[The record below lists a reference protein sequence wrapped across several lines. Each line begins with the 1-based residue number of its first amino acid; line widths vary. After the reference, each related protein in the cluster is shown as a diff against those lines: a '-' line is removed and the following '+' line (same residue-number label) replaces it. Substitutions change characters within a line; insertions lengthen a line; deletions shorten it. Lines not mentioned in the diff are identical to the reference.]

1 MKDFHPIERVAGRL
15 LSAVSLVILLA
26 MIALHLGLVDL
37 GEWALDEFGLISDYR
52 DKGWTEVANRLLDW
66 SPRPISEVLI
76 WAYAC
81 LVNWIHK
88 PLIGVFLGL
97 LWLTL
102 ISAPLISFLQIRK
115 TFSEDSR
122 RPLLFLSLFAFTPIA
137 LFLLGHS
144 PGELFYWPVGAAA
157 YLTTLSAITLCFFQL
172 AFNLT
177 EDHVGRVITSVSL
190 MFAAGSSE
198 TGAFFAVAFS
208 CLSLT
213 GMTVDAFRGS
223 CSQGK
228 IFWHLVPALLGICV
242 FGPLMQHRL
251 PNQEAT
257 FASAEYHSLY
267 LSLKAALGRT
277 FKEYLVA
284 DDQHPSTRR
293 VLLALLLKACIF
305 MAIRY
310 CWLSG
315 GIKIRRRR
323 LLIVFALSIITTT
336 YFSLAACYYGY
347 GGPAYDRHDELRQCL
362 IILLIATVALWSCH
376 YRASICGIPN
386 LEWPAAIFVFTT
398 LIFVVPGR
406 FRPLRHDY
414 RSYSVC
420 IENRIRSWN
429 SGLSVGNTMIWFSP
443 PQGQVVGKHAIE
455 PGMYTLKSKL
465 PAYVVPMMLFFR
477 KERLEV
483 RR

>member
-1 MKDFHPIERVAGRL
+1 MKDFHPIERLVRRL
-15 LSAVSLVILLA
+15 LAAVSLAILLA
-26 MIALHLGLVDL
+26 MIALHFGLVDL
-37 GEWALDEFGLISDYR
+37 GEWGVDEFCVFSSYR
-52 DKGWTEVANRLLDW
+52 DMGWTAFVDRLIGW

-88 PLIGVFLGL
+88 PLIGVCLGL

-102 ISAPLISFLQIRK
+102 ISAPLISFLQIRR

-122 RPLLFLSLFAFTPIA
+122 RPLLFLSLFAFTPIT
-137 LFLLGHS
+137 LFLLCHD
-144 PGELFYWPVGAAA
+144 PRELFYWPVGAAA

-172 AFNLT
+172 AFSLT
-177 EDHVGRVITSVSL
+177 EDHLGRVITSVSL
-190 MFAAGSSE
+190 IVAAGSSE
-198 TGAFFAVAFS
+198 TGAAFAVAFS

-213 GMTVDAFRGS
+213 GTTVDAFRGS
-223 CSQGK
+223 SSQGK

-242 FGPLMQHRL
+242 FGLLMRHRL
-251 PNQEAT
+251 PNQEVV
-257 FASAEYHSLY
+257 FSSAEYHSLY
-267 LSLKAALGRT
+267 PSLKAALGQM

-293 VLLALLLKACIF
+293 VLLALLLKTCIF

-315 GIKIRRRR
+315 GIKIRRRQ
-323 LLIVFALSIITTT
+323 LLVVFALSIITTT
-336 YFSLAACYYGY
+336 YFSFAASYYAF
-347 GGPAYDRHDELRQCL
+347 GGPTYDRHDELRQCL
-362 IILLIATVALWSCH
+362 IILFIATVALWSCH
-376 YRASICGIPN
+376 YRASICGIRN
-386 LEWPAAIFVFTT
+386 LEWRAVIFVFIT
-398 LIFVVPGR
+398 LISAVPGR
-406 FRPLRHDY
+406 FMALRHDY

-420 IENRIRSWN
+420 IQSRIRSWN
-429 SGLSVGNTMIWFSP
+429 SGLSDGNTMIWSSP
-443 PQGQVVGKHAIE
+443 PQGQVVGKLEIE

-465 PAYVVPMMLFFR
+465 PICVGMMQFFR

-483 RR
+483 RP

>member
-1 MKDFHPIERVAGRL
+1 MKDFHPIERVARRL

-26 MIALHLGLVDL
+26 MIALHFGLVDR
-37 GEWALDEFGLISDYR
+37 GDWAVDEFCVISSYR
-52 DKGWTEVANRLLDW
+52 DMGWAAFVHRLLDW

-102 ISAPLISFLQIRK
+102 ISAPLISFLQIRR

-137 LFLLGHS
+137 LFLLCQV

-172 AFNLT
+172 ALNLT

-190 MFAAGSSE
+190 MLAAGSSE
-198 TGAFFAVAFS
+198 TGAFFAIAFS

-242 FGPLMQHRL
+242 FGLLMQHRL

-315 GIKIRRRR
+315 GIKIRRRQ

-336 YFSLAACYYGY
+336 YFSVHRCFVWIG
-347 GGPAYDRHDELRQCL
+347 
-362 IILLIATVALWSCH
+362 
-376 YRASICGIPN
+376 
-386 LEWPAAIFVFTT
+386 LESN
-398 LIFVVPGR
+398 
-406 FRPLRHDY
+406 Y
-414 RSYSVC
+414 
-420 IENRIRSWN
+420 SWN
-429 SGLSVGNTMIWFSP
+429 SHVEFAGSLVGDGSE
-443 PQGQVVGKHAIE
+443 VDE
-455 PGMYTLKSKL
+455 
-465 PAYVVPMMLFFR
+465 VPESTSHSFC
-477 KERLEV
+477 
-483 RR
+483 